1 MYQDFVWSKIDDI
14 KADGK
19 ILNKTKFDQKWS
31 KEVAEYLKE
40 EIKLDAKE
48 LYEVL
53 ENTSYDDNQVFKDS
67 IESWKYAS
75 QSGID

>member
-1 MYQDFVWSKIDDI
+1 M
-14 KADGK
+14 
-19 ILNKTKFDQKWS
+19 NKTKFDQKWS

-75 QSGID
+75 

>member
-48 LYEVL
+48 L
-53 ENTSYDDNQVFKDS
+53 
-67 IESWKYAS
+67 
-75 QSGID
+75 